1 MGLFGKLLGTAI
13 DVVTSPIEVVKD
25 AATLGGLCTGED
37 ETYISKR
44 LRRLAKDADEVRD
57 GIEDL

>member
-1 MGLFGKLLGTAI
+1 MGLFGKILGTAF

-37 ETYISKR
+37 ETYTGKR
-44 LRRLAKDADEVRD
+44 LKKLAEDADDVREEL
-57 GIEDL
+57 EDI